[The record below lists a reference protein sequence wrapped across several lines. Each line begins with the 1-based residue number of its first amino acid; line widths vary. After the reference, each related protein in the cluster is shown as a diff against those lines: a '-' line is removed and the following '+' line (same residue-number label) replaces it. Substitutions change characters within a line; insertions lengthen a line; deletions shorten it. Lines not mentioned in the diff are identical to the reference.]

1 MVEVELVKPC
11 VDDPDRYTAHG
22 ELGVEVDLER
32 VSQDLPED
40 AKCLPEM
47 GVARFELD
55 GREVTL
61 YRDGGFDSRGVRDE
75 EDARA
80 LADRLLSL
88 VEG

>member
-1 MVEVELVKPC
+1 MELVKPC
-11 VDDPDRYTAHG
+11 VDDPDRYTVHG

-32 VSQDLPED
+32 VAPELPGD

-55 GREVTL
+55 GREITL

-80 LADRLLSL
+80 LAERLLSL
-88 VEG
+88 IDE